1 MTTPL
6 NGERGSAA
14 VEMAVIAP
22 ALVVLL
28 LVVVFAGRVSQTEAE
43 VRRAAGEGARAAS
56 LEQQP
61 IAAELAARTAV
72 EANLAAKGVSC
83 AELRTIVDT
92 ILMAPGGEVSVNV
105 RCVTDMSD
113 LALIGVP
120 GQRAFEARSTE
131 VIDRYRGGT
140 P

>member
-1 MTTPL
+1 MRTRP
-6 NGERGSAA
+6 NDERGSAA

-56 LEQQP
+56 LEQQR
-61 IAAELAARTAV
+61 ITAEMAARSAV
-72 EANLAAKGVSC
+72 EANLAANGVRC
-83 AELRTIVDT
+83 AELGIIVDT
-92 ILMAPGGEVSVNV
+92 SLMSPGGEVSVHV
-105 RCVTDMSD
+105 RCLTTMAD

-120 GQRAFEARSTE
+120 GQRTFEARSTE
-131 VIDRYRGGT
+131 VIDRYRGGA